1 MTLAIEC
8 CGVCGSDVHTVTGG
22 WGGMS
27 VPWCVPGHE
36 IVGMVVH
43 VGDAVTEFKVGQ
55 RVGVGA
61 QVASCL
67 KCDRCKSDNEN
78 YCPEMLK

>member
-36 IVGMVVH
+36 IVGKVVH